1 MIIFLDNYFFIWYYN
16 NVRRLRLM
24 ENIIINIH
32 EDNLSIFNE
41 KLADLNAKFSKKG
54 LPLINCSMEQKEME
68 HVDEWTKEK
77 FSYTMY
83 VATLSSD
90 FNQTNLSGV
99 DVEFEGVVSLVEGNE
114 NDKVYTFKNI
124 NYSSLLANCSC
135 DKCHKKI
142 GRNKYLVFSKV
153 GKEVET
159 RDDLVVL
166 GTSCAKDYF
175 PFSVE
180 SYFGFLESAFEE
192 LGSYDEFSGSFGNC
206 VSHYHSLRSIH
217 NAMCAVSEN
226 YKIYKKEGVTK
237 SDVFGWMNNDKI
249 NKFDRYRDVFPM
261 PTSPV
266 SFEDIISWVDEMYN
280 KDDLFGDFN
289 YNARSVFYKTLD
301 DGTRELRH
309 EIHDRF
315 VGIAVYAFFSAKQ
328 NHDKMVAKKIAEEE
342 RAKAN
347 AEVTYYGNVGDKFEH
362 EMTFEKI
369 FGFETMYGY
378 QYILLF
384 HDEENHVFKWSSSRG
399 TYQCWCKTNGR
410 DGFLEYEVGKKYIL
424 KGTIKAHEEYRNV
437 KQTVITRC
445 KVLKDEYESHVFSK
459 KEIEKIMESKE
470 SVENTVPYEDPFDTL
485 MEAMDSVEQSA

>member
-1 MIIFLDNYFFIWYYN
+1 MK
-16 NVRRLRLM
+16 
-24 ENIIINIH
+24 NIVINIH

-99 DVEFEGVVSLVEGNE
+99 DVEFEGVVSLIEKE
-114 NDKVYTFKNI
+114 ESSKVYTFKNI

-175 PFSVE
+175 PFDVE
-180 SYFGFLESAFEE
+180 RYFGFLESAFEE
-192 LGSYDEFSGSFGNC
+192 LGSYDEFSGSFGGC
-206 VSHYHSLRSIH
+206 SSHYHTLS
-217 NAMCAVSEN
+217 A
-226 YKIYKKEGVTK
+226 IYTATLACTDNLKVYAKEGETK
-237 SDVFGWMNNDKI
+237 GNVLGWLKNLKMNKYEY
-249 NKFDRYRDVFPM
+249 YRDVYLFPSN
-261 PTSPV
+261 PIP
-266 SFEDIISWVDEMYN
+266 FEDVISWV
-280 KDDLFGDFN
+280 KDMLDKSTEELRSDFEI
-289 YNARSVFYKTLD
+289 NARSVFFKTLD
-301 DGTRELRH
+301 DGTREMRH
-309 EIHDRF
+309 EIHEKYM
-315 VGIAVYAFFSAKQ
+315 GIAVYAMFASKQ

-347 AEVTYYGNVGDKFEH
+347 AEVTYFGNVGDKFELTL
-362 EMTFEKI
+362 TFDKM

-378 QYILLF
+378 QYIILF
-384 HDEENHVFKWSSSRG
+384 HDDENHVFKWCSSNG
-399 TYQCWCKTNGR
+399 NYKVIYDKTADFG
-410 DGFLEYEVGKKYIL
+410 GVEYCEYEVGHKYLI
-424 KGTIKAHEEYRNV
+424 KGTIKAHDEYKGV

-445 KVLKDEYESHVFSK
+445 KVLNDFINRKVEI
-459 KEIEKIMESKE
+459 KENLKGDTVARV
-470 SVENTVPYEDPFDTL
+470 VEYEDPFDTL
-485 MEAMDSVEQSA
+485 MEVMDSIEQSA

>member
-1 MIIFLDNYFFIWYYN
+1 
-16 NVRRLRLM
+16 M

-90 FNQTNLSGV
+90 FNNTNLSGV
-99 DVEFEGVVSLVEGNE
+99 DVEFEGVVSLIEKSE

-192 LGSYDEFSGSFGNC
+192 LGSYDEFSGSFGGC
-206 VSHYHSLRSIH
+206 SSHYHTLS
-217 NAMCAVSEN
+217 A
-226 YKIYKKEGVTK
+226 IYTATLACTDNLKAYAKEGETK
-237 SDVFGWMNNDKI
+237 GNVLGWLKNLKMNKYEY
-249 NKFDRYRDVFPM
+249 YRDVYLFPSN
-261 PTSPV
+261 PIP
-266 SFEDIISWVDEMYN
+266 FEDVISWV
-280 KDDLFGDFN
+280 KDMLDKSTEELRSDFEI
-289 YNARSVFYKTLD
+289 NARSVFFKTLD
-301 DGTRELRH
+301 DGTREMRH
-309 EIHDRF
+309 EIHEKYM
-315 VGIAVYAFFSAKQ
+315 GIAVYAMFSAKQ
-328 NHDKMVAKKIAEEE
+328 NHDKMVAKKIAEEK
-342 RAKAN
+342 RAIEN
-347 AEVTYYGNVGDKFEH
+347 AKVEYYGNVGDKFELTL
-362 EMTFEKI
+362 TFDKM

-378 QYILLF
+378 SYILLF
-384 HDEENHVFKWSSSRG
+384 HDDDGHVFKWTSS
-399 TYQCWCKTNGR
+399 NGSYKV
-410 DGFLEYEVGKKYIL
+410 EYAKDVENLAYGSGIQYCDYEIGHKYLI
-424 KGTIKAHEEYRNV
+424 KGSIKGHDEYKGC

-445 KVLKDEYESHVFSK
+445 KVLNDFINRKVDVHETMRGENVA
-459 KEIEKIMESKE
+459 KI
-470 SVENTVPYEDPFDTL
+470 VDATYEDPFDTL
-485 MEAMDSVEQSA
+485 MEVMDSVEQSA

>member
-1 MIIFLDNYFFIWYYN
+1 
-16 NVRRLRLM
+16 M
-24 ENIIINIH
+24 ENIVIRIH

-41 KLADLNAKFSKKG
+41 KLADLNKKFAKKG
-54 LPLINCSMEQKEME
+54 LPLINCSMEKTEME
-68 HVDEWTKEK
+68 HVDEWSKEK
-77 FSYTMY
+77 TPYTLY

-114 NDKVYTFKNI
+114 NDKIFTFKNI

-159 RDDLVVL
+159 RDDLIVL

-192 LGSYDEFSGSFGNC
+192 LGSYDEFNGSFGGC
-206 VSHYHSLRSIH
+206 SSHYHTLS
-217 NAMCAVSEN
+217 A
-226 YKIYKKEGVTK
+226 IYDATLACTSNLKCYEKEGVTK
-237 SDVFGWMNNDKI
+237 CNVLGWLNNLKMDKCTY
-249 NKFDRYRDVFPM
+249 YRDAYPM
-261 PTSPV
+261 PSNPIP
-266 SFEDIISWVDEMYN
+266 FEDVISWIKDMYDTDE
-280 KDDLFGDFN
+280 FVSDFHT
-289 YNARSVFYKTLD
+289 NARSVFFKTLD
-301 DGTRELRH
+301 DGTREMRN
-309 EIHDRF
+309 EINEKYM
-315 VGIAVYAFFSAKQ
+315 GIAVYAFFSAKQ

-347 AEVTYYGNVGDKFEH
+347 AEVEYYGAVGDKFELTL
-362 EMTFEKI
+362 TFDKSFCFEGAY
-369 FGFETMYGY
+369 GFT
-378 QYILLF
+378 YIHLF
-384 HDEENHVFKWSSSRG
+384 HDDENHVFAWSSSNG
-399 TYQCWCKTNGR
+399 TYQCWCKTNGK

-424 KGTIKAHEEYRNV
+424 KGTIKAHKEYRNV

-445 KVLKDEYESHVFSK
+445 KVLKDEYESHVFNK
-459 KEIEKIMESKE
+459 KEIEKVVKSKE
-470 SVENTVPYEDPFDTL
+470 STENVVSYVDPFDTL
-485 MEAMDSVEQSA
+485 METMASVEQSA

>member
-1 MIIFLDNYFFIWYYN
+1 
-16 NVRRLRLM
+16 M
-24 ENIIINIH
+24 ENIVIRIH

-41 KLADLNAKFSKKG
+41 KLKELNSKFSKKG
-54 LPLINCSMEQKEME
+54 LPLINCSMGQKEMF
-68 HVDEWTKEK
+68 HVDEWSKEK
-77 FSYTMY
+77 TPYTLY

-114 NDKVYTFKNI
+114 NDKIFTFKNI

-192 LGSYDEFSGSFGNC
+192 LGSYDEFSGSLGGC
-206 VSHYHSLRSIH
+206 SSHYHTLS
-217 NAMCAVSEN
+217 A
-226 YKIYKKEGVTK
+226 IYDATLACTSNLKFYEKEGVTK
-237 SDVFGWMNNDKI
+237 GNVLGWLNNLKMDKYTY
-249 NKFDRYRDVFPM
+249 YRDAYPM
-261 PTSPV
+261 PSNPIP
-266 SFEDIISWVDEMYN
+266 FEDVISWIKDMYDTDE
-280 KDDLFGDFN
+280 FVSDFHT
-289 YNARSVFYKTLD
+289 NARSVFFKTLD
-301 DGTRELRH
+301 DGTREMRN
-309 EIHDRF
+309 EINEKYM
-315 VGIAVYAFFSAKQ
+315 GIAVYAFFSAKQ

-347 AEVTYYGNVGDKFEH
+347 AEVEYYGAVGDKFELTL
-362 EMTFEKI
+362 TFDKS
-369 FGFETMYGY
+369 FGFEGAYGFT
-378 QYILLF
+378 YIHLF
-384 HDEENHVFKWSSSRG
+384 HDDENHLFKWSSSNG
-399 TYQCWCKTNGR
+399 TYKVEYDKTADFG
-410 DGFLEYEVGKKYIL
+410 GVEHCEFEVGHKYL
-424 KGTIKAHEEYRNV
+424 MKGTVKAHNEYKNV

-445 KVLKDEYESHVFSK
+445 KVLDDFINRKVEV
-459 KEIEKIMESKE
+459 KENLKGDTVARV
-470 SVENTVPYEDPFDTL
+470 VEYEDPFDTF
-485 MEAMDSVEQSA
+485 MEVMASVEQSA

>member
-1 MIIFLDNYFFIWYYN
+1 
-16 NVRRLRLM
+16 M
-24 ENIIINIH
+24 ENIIINVH

-41 KLADLNAKFSKKG
+41 KLADLNKKFAKKN
-54 LPLINCSMEQKEME
+54 LPLINCSMEKTEMY
-68 HVDEWTKEK
+68 HVDEWSKEK
-77 FSYTMY
+77 TPYTMY

-114 NDKVYTFKNI
+114 NDKIYTFKNI

-180 SYFGFLESAFEE
+180 SYFGYLESAFEE
-192 LGSYDEFSGSFGNC
+192 LGSYDEFNGSFGSC
-206 VSHYHSLRSIH
+206 SSHYHTL
-217 NAMCAVSEN
+217 SE
-226 YKIYKKEGVTK
+226 IYHATLACSDNLKCYEKEGVTK
-237 SDVFGWMNNDKI
+237 NNVLGWLNNLKMDKYTY
-249 NKFDRYRDVFPM
+249 YRDAYPM
-261 PTSPV
+261 PSNPIP
-266 SFEDIISWVDEMYN
+266 FEDVISWVKDMYDTDE
-280 KDDLFGDFN
+280 FVSDFHT
-289 YNARSVFYKTLD
+289 NARSVFFKTLD
-301 DGTRELRH
+301 DGTREMRN
-309 EIHDRF
+309 EINEKYM
-315 VGIAVYAFFSAKQ
+315 GIAVYAFFSAKQ

-342 RAKAN
+342 LAKTN
-347 AEVTYYGNVGDKFEH
+347 AKVEYYGAVGDKFELTL
-362 EMTFEKI
+362 TFDKSFSFEGAY
-369 FGFETMYGY
+369 GFT
-378 QYILLF
+378 YIHLF
-384 HDEENHVFKWSSSRG
+384 HDDEGHQFKWSSSRG

-424 KGTIKAHEEYRNV
+424 KGTIKAHQEYCNV

-459 KEIEKIMESKE
+459 KEIEKAMESKE
-470 SVENTVPYEDPFDTL
+470 SVENKVPYVDSFKT
-485 MEAMDSVEQSA
+485 MVSVEQSA

>member
-1 MIIFLDNYFFIWYYN
+1 
-16 NVRRLRLM
+16 M
-24 ENIIINIH
+24 ENIVIRIH
-32 EDNLSIFNE
+32 EDNLPIFNE
-41 KLADLNAKFSKKG
+41 KLADLNKKFEKKN
-54 LPLINCSMEQKEME
+54 LPLINCSMEKTEMY

-77 FSYTMY
+77 TPYTLY

-99 DVEFEGVVSLVEGNE
+99 DVEFCGVVNLVERNE
-114 NDKVYTFKNI
+114 NDKIFTFKNI

-192 LGSYDEFSGSFGNC
+192 LGSYDEFSGSFGGC
-206 VSHYHSLRSIH
+206 SSHYHTLSAIY
-217 NAMCAVSEN
+217 CATLACSDNLKCYE
-226 YKIYKKEGVTK
+226 KEGVTK
-237 SDVFGWMNNDKI
+237 GNVLGWLNNLKMDKYTY
-249 NKFDRYRDVFPM
+249 YRDVYLM
-261 PTSPV
+261 PSNPIP
-266 SFEDIISWVDEMYN
+266 FEDVISWV
-280 KDDLFGDFN
+280 KDMLDKSTEELRSDFEI
-289 YNARSVFYKTLD
+289 NARSVFFKTLD
-301 DGTRELRH
+301 DGTREMRH
-309 EIHDRF
+309 EIHEKYM
-315 VGIAVYAFFSAKQ
+315 GIAVYAMFASKQ
-328 NHDKMVAKKIAEEE
+328 NHDKTVAKKIAEEE

-347 AEVTYYGNVGDKFEH
+347 AEVTYFGNVGDKFEH
-362 EMTFEKI
+362 EMTFEKM

-384 HDEENHVFKWSSSRG
+384 RDEENHVFKWSSSRG

-410 DGFLEYEVGKKYIL
+410 DGFLEYEIGKKYIL

-459 KEIEKIMESKE
+459 KEIEKTMESKE
-470 SVENTVPYEDPFDTL
+470 STENTVPYVDPFDTL
-485 MEAMDSVEQSA
+485 METMASVEQSA

>member
-1 MIIFLDNYFFIWYYN
+1 
-16 NVRRLRLM
+16 M
-24 ENIIINIH
+24 ENIVINIH
-32 EDNLSIFNE
+32 EDNLAIFNE

-99 DVEFEGVVSLVEGNE
+99 DVEFEGVVSLIEKE
-114 NDKVYTFKNI
+114 ESSKVYTFKNI

-135 DKCHKKI
+135 DRCHKKI

-192 LGSYDEFSGSFGNC
+192 LGSYDEFSGSFGGC
-206 VSHYHSLRSIH
+206 SSHYHTLS
-217 NAMCAVSEN
+217 A
-226 YKIYKKEGVTK
+226 IYTATLACTDNLKAYAKEGETK
-237 SDVFGWMNNDKI
+237 GNVLGWLKNLKI
-249 NKFDRYRDVFPM
+249 NKYDYYRDVYLFPSN
-261 PTSPV
+261 PIP
-266 SFEDIISWVDEMYN
+266 FEDVISWVDEMLN
-280 KDDLFGDFN
+280 KSTEELRSDFEI
-289 YNARSVFYKTLD
+289 NARSVFFKTLD
-301 DGTRELRH
+301 DGTREMRH
-309 EIHDRF
+309 EIHEKYM
-315 VGIAVYAFFSAKQ
+315 GIAVYAMFASKQ

-347 AEVTYYGNVGDKFEH
+347 AEVTYFGNVGDKFEK
-362 EMTFEKI
+362 EMTFEKM

-384 HDEENHVFKWSSSRG
+384 RDEENHVFKWNTS
-399 TYQCWCKTNGR
+399 NGMYKVKIVLNE
-410 DGFLEYEVGKKYIL
+410 DGDYYEENYDYKVGHKYLI
-424 KGTIKAHEEYRNV
+424 KGTIKAHDEYKGV

-445 KVLKDEYESHVFSK
+445 KVLDDFIERKIEVK
-459 KEIEKIMESKE
+459 KNLKGD
-470 SVENTVPYEDPFDTL
+470 TVAKVVDYVDPFDTL

>member
-1 MIIFLDNYFFIWYYN
+1 
-16 NVRRLRLM
+16 M
-24 ENIIINIH
+24 ENIVINIH

-41 KLADLNAKFSKKG
+41 KLADLNSKFSKKG
-54 LPLINCSMEQKEME
+54 LPLINCSMEEKEMF
-68 HVDEWTKEK
+68 HVDEWSKEK
-77 FSYTMY
+77 TPYTLY

-114 NDKVYTFKNI
+114 NDKIFTFKNI

-180 SYFGFLESAFEE
+180 SYFGYLESAFEK
-192 LGSYDEFSGSFGNC
+192 LGSYDEFNGSLGGC
-206 VSHYHSLRSIH
+206 SSHYHTLS
-217 NAMCAVSEN
+217 A
-226 YKIYKKEGVTK
+226 IYDATLACTSNLKCYEKEGVTK
-237 SDVFGWMNNDKI
+237 GNVLGWLNNLKMDKCTY
-249 NKFDRYRDVFPM
+249 YRDAYPM
-261 PTSPV
+261 PSNPIP
-266 SFEDIISWVDEMYN
+266 FEDVISWIKDMYDTDE
-280 KDDLFGDFN
+280 FVSDFHT
-289 YNARSVFYKTLD
+289 NARSVFFKTLD
-301 DGTRELRH
+301 DGTREMRN
-309 EIHDRF
+309 EINEKYM
-315 VGIAVYAFFSAKQ
+315 GIAVYAFFSAKQ

-347 AEVTYYGNVGDKFEH
+347 AEVEYYGAVGDKFELTL
-362 EMTFEKI
+362 TFDKS
-369 FGFETMYGY
+369 FGFEGAYGFT
-378 QYILLF
+378 YIHLF
-384 HDEENHVFKWSSSRG
+384 HDDENHVFAWSSSNG
-399 TYQCWCKTNGR
+399 TYQCWCKTNGK

-424 KGTIKAHEEYRNV
+424 KGTIKAHKEYRNV

-445 KVLKDEYESHVFSK
+445 KVLKDEYESHVFNK
-459 KEIEKIMESKE
+459 KEIEKVVKSKE
-470 SVENTVPYEDPFDTL
+470 SAENVVSYVDPFDTF
-485 MEAMDSVEQSA
+485 MEVMASVE